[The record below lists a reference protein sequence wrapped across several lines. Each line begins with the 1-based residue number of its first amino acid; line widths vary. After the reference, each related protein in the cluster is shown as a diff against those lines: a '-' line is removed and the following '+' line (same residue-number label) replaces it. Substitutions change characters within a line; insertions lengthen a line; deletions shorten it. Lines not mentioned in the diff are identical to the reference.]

1 MAVIPINVYGD
12 KILRKKTRLVSE
24 KDIEKMIPFIKNM
37 WDTLRTANGLGLAA
51 NQVGVDKSIFIVDV
65 SPVEGY
71 EKIKPVVMINP
82 KILLAS
88 DEKEG
93 LEEGCL
99 SLPSLRVEVTRS
111 KDIKIVYQDTDLNE
125 NILEPEDLFARV
137 IQHEYD
143 HLFGTLITDKLM
155 NGMKK
160 NIKDDLLK
168 IKNRELEID
177 YLISEKD

>member
-51 NQVGVDKSIFIVDV
+51 NQVGLDKSIFVVDV

-71 EKIKPVVMINP
+71 EKIKPVIMINP
-82 KILLAS
+82 KILLSS
-88 DEKEG
+88 DEKEK

-99 SLPSLRVEVTRS
+99 SLPSVRVEVSRS
-111 KDIKIVYQDTDLNE
+111 KNIKIAYQDTDLNE
-125 NILEPEDLFARV
+125 KILEPEDLFARV

-160 NIKDDLLK
+160 NIKDDLQK

-177 YLISEKD
+177 YLITEKE

>member
-1 MAVIPINVYGD
+1 MAVIPINVFGD
-12 KILRKKTRLVSE
+12 KILRKKTGLVTE
-24 KDIEKMIPFIKNM
+24 KDIEKMIPFIKSM

-51 NQVGVDKSIFIVDV
+51 NQVGSDKSLFVVDV

-88 DEKEG
+88 DEKEK

-99 SLPSLRVEVTRS
+99 SLPSLRVEVSRS
-111 KDIKIVYQDTDLNE
+111 KNIKIAYQDTDLNE
-125 NILEPEDLFARV
+125 KFLEPEDLFARV

-160 NIKDDLLK
+160 NIKDDLQK

-177 YLISEKD
+177 YLITDKD

>member
-1 MAVIPINVYGD
+1 MAIIPINVYGD
-12 KILRKKTRLVSE
+12 KILRKKTGLVTE
-24 KDIEKMIPFIKNM
+24 KDIDELIPFIKNM

-51 NQVGVDKSIFIVDV
+51 NQVGSDKSIFVVDV

-82 KILLAS
+82 KILLLS
-88 DEKEG
+88 DDKEK

-99 SLPSLRVEVTRS
+99 SLPSLRVEVARS
-111 KDIKIVYQDTDLNE
+111 KNIKIAYLDTDLNE
-125 NILEPEDLFARV
+125 KILEPENLFARV

-160 NIKDDLLK
+160 QVKDDLLK
-168 IKNRELEID
+168 IKNRDVDID
-177 YLISEKD
+177 YLITEKD